1 MRSDEYTGGVQ
12 PSNDGCTSIDG
23 QGTIN
28 CEVGT
33 TLMDCENGPTRNFN
47 FSDLSPYFVW
57 NRTSSVLRNVS
68 TVFRFLLPVIISRI
82 SMWFWNAPN
91 GGIVVPSLTLYS
103 SNDNSTTPS
112 NQISIDTSDSLV
124 PVENRLYRLNVDIT
138 NNEDLMIQSLRIM
151 MTISEGTYVFL
162 SEVLFC
168 GKYKI
173 LVYIYLIKNSQ
184 AVKKGAAPKA
194 IVKKDVKS
202 KVAAKKWL

>member
-12 PSNDGCTSIDG
+12 PSNEGCTSIGG

-28 CEVGT
+28 CGVGT
-33 TLMDCENGPTRNFN
+33 TLMDCENGPISNLN

-57 NRTSSVLRNVS
+57 NRTSLANRNVS
-68 TVFRFLLPVIISRI
+68 VVFRFDQPVYLRRI
-82 SMWFWNAPN
+82 SMWFWNAPL

-112 NQISIDTSDSLV
+112 NQISIDTSDSPV
-124 PVENRLYRLNVDIT
+124 PVENRQYRLNVDIT

-151 MTISEGTYVFL
+151 MTISEGTYIFL

-173 LVYIYLIKNSQ
+173 LVYI
-184 AVKKGAAPKA
+184 
-194 IVKKDVKS
+194 
-202 KVAAKKWL
+202 